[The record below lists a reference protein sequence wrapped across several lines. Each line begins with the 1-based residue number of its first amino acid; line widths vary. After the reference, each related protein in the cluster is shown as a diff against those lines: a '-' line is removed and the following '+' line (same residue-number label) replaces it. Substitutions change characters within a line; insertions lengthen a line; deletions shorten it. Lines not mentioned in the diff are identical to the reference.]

1 MADTFKKT
9 FTLAIETTKESIE
22 KMSKQLSGAI
32 AKDFKEVVKS
42 AAQEFASVIKSTFRD
57 VISEMKDMLEFSQLS
72 NAQTRELAFNYG
84 FSRSQAYG
92 YSKAMSL
99 VGLESEED
107 LFYATE
113 QELQQFREA
122 FNKYSNKYE
131 QLYDK
136 GFFEKMQEYQYEMAD
151 FKQEMQMEIINF
163 FMNNKETIKAG
174 MIALM
179 DISKAVLQIFSW
191 LLNTQNRSIA
201 STSDIINQY
210 NQTTSS
216 RNSNV
221 NVNNTFNG
229 VAKSDE
235 AWLQNAGSMTYQQ
248 VIAALG
254 GD

>member
-22 KMSKQLSGAI
+22 KMAKQLSGAI
-32 AKDFKEVVKS
+32 AKDFKEVAKS

-113 QELQQFREA
+113 QELKQFREA

-136 GFFEKMQEYQYEMAD
+136 D
-151 FKQEMQMEIINF
+151 RCPD
-163 FMNNKETIKAG
+163 
-174 MIALM
+174 L
-179 DISKAVLQIFSW
+179 
-191 LLNTQNRSIA
+191 
-201 STSDIINQY
+201 
-210 NQTTSS
+210 
-216 RNSNV
+216 
-221 NVNNTFNG
+221 
-229 VAKSDE
+229 
-235 AWLQNAGSMTYQQ
+235 
-248 VIAALG
+248 
-254 GD
+254 